1 MWGPQVGAVRAA
13 LVDAFIAALPVAL
26 VYFSGWAYLTSYL
39 GQFGIDATQFDV
51 SFTTVLVYAFVPLQ
65 SYSVLFAIAAIV
77 LLGFA
82 GFLLEFNMKEDS
94 TILRSVAASLGLV
107 ALVLVVVLLFVVKAA
122 ATTAAR
128 DMSDNVWKG
137 DKSQSVV
144 PLLDARK
151 DDPAVKL
158 YNACREGRRLR
169 QIIGLPSQLFLMC
182 RSAVDE
188 CNRGTLF
195 AVSNEGKL
203 LYSADKVR
211 EEINVRKICQ
221 P

>member
-1 MWGPQVGAVRAA
+1 MGAVRTA
-13 LVDAFIAALPVAL
+13 LVEALFAALPVAL

-65 SYSVLFAIAAIV
+65 SWWVLGIIAAII
-77 LLGFA
+77 LLGFV
-82 GFLLEFNMKEDS
+82 GFLIEFNSKDDS
-94 TILRSVAASLGLV
+94 KVLRSVAAGLGLS
-107 ALVLVVVLLFVVKAA
+107 AMVLVVALLFVIKAA
-122 ATTAAR
+122 ASEAALE
-128 DMSDNVWKG
+128 MSDNVWKG

-144 PLLDARK
+144 TLADPKK
-151 DDPAVKL
+151 DDPAIKL
-158 YNACREGRRLR
+158 YQACREGRRLR
-169 QIIGLPSQLFLMC
+169 QVIGLPNQLFLMC
-182 RSAVDE
+182 RSDVDE

-195 AVSNEGKL
+195 AVSTDGKI

-211 EEINVRKICQ
+211 EGINDRKIC